1 MTHNLAFRNVHESL
15 IQGCIKNVHYDGII
29 SANIFILQQNNKN
42 LLLGTQLVYFFLAFI
57 YKLSFISIILNV
69 HTIHIDFH
77 VYLRKLINTFL
88 YICLCS

>member
-42 LLLGTQLVYFFLAFI
+42 LLLGTQLVYFF
-57 YKLSFISIILNV
+57 
-69 HTIHIDFH
+69 
-77 VYLRKLINTFL
+77 
-88 YICLCS
+88 